1 MATGARDIVEISPPT
16 EDSKR
21 LWEQLISLAKELGED
36 RRWALVGG
44 LMVQLHAFEHAS
56 DTRLTRDIDVLGD
69 ARRRPSMTQRIAE
82 TLQGLGAEMRMP
94 PATNEDLGYQFDLNG
109 QLVEVLGSEG
119 LRSDPKTIGNYSTI
133 QIPGGTQALKRTEV
147 VMVSIDGG
155 APVAVPRPS
164 LLGAILIKARAVAKE
179 RKDKFESDRQ
189 DLILL
194 LGLVEDP
201 RGLAATEGLK
211 ETEKK
216 WLRAVDAKLDFSDVA
231 LRDAFSPE
239 QLARARQA
247 FALLIS

>member
-1 MATGARDIVEISPPT
+1 
-16 EDSKR
+16 
-21 LWEQLISLAKELGED
+21 
-36 RRWALVGG
+36 
-44 LMVQLHAFEHAS
+44 MVQLHAFEHAS

-164 LLGAILIKARAVAKE
+164 LLGAILIKARAVAKSA
-179 RKDKFESDRQ
+179 RTSSSPIARTSSCCSASSR
-189 DLILL
+189 I
-194 LGLVEDP
+194 
-201 RGLAATEGLK
+201 RGAWQQRRG
-211 ETEKK
+211 
-216 WLRAVDAKLDFSDVA
+216 
-231 LRDAFSPE
+231 
-239 QLARARQA
+239 
-247 FALLIS
+247 